1 MLLWAPAAFSG
12 PQAAFQETR
21 FSAGPVDQGQV
32 VRHAFLFRNSGT
44 SELRVRAVTPT

>member
-1 MLLWAPAAFSG
+1 VLLWVPVAFAA
-12 PQAAFQETR
+12 PQAAFRETR